1 MDFDRVLWIFPLL
14 CSEILCAILV
24 AYVMASCISVRI
36 CKLAGT
42 GYWWWTHHDVA
53 WDLTLQYVWIVFYL
67 TAHTPH
73 AHHFARRQAMLRSPL
88 FHVAVTRGLGVLVQC
103 TAINTRI
110 LIVIFK
116 EGTENI
122 VFCLTDTLL
131 INIHIVQCT
140 SKYYMSSEVME
151 NGWNAVE

>member
-1 MDFDRVLWIFPLL
+1 
-14 CSEILCAILV
+14 
-24 AYVMASCISVRI
+24 
-36 CKLAGT
+36 
-42 GYWWWTHHDVA
+42 
-53 WDLTLQYVWIVFYL
+53 
-67 TAHTPH
+67 
-73 AHHFARRQAMLRSPL
+73 MLRSPL